1 MQKKL
6 LTIAVVALVLIGGV
20 VLAWEKMTSQNVTQ
34 NPVEIFNNEDTSVSS
49 DWKTYKSEKYGFEL
63 KYPKEWM
70 VEERVSAEIGIV
82 VDCNQQPLPNEC
94 RYFSV
99 RIFSS
104 TGSYAGNIVVKLREN
119 VESDTLAMQSRGN
132 SADITSDLI
141 SPKQWNKKIGT
152 QSIVKTSA
160 YFPIYGSC
168 YVTAR
173 NPGQILNNYDVF
185 FETLYEVSGDLY
197 IDELDR
203 YCSQEIG
210 DPVFDSIVASFSVF

>member
-1 MQKKL
+1 MNQEV
-6 LTIAVVALVLIGGV
+6 T
-20 VLAWEKMTSQNVTQ
+20 EKNLKEE
-34 NPVEIFNNEDTSVSS
+34 VEIAENTNTNNVDTSN
-49 DWKTYKSEKYGFEL
+49 WNTYKSVKYGFEL

-70 VEERVSAEIGIV
+70 AEELVSAEIGV
-82 VDCNQQPLPNEC
+82 LVDCNKQPRPKEC

-104 TGSYAGNIVVKLREN
+104 TDSYAGNIVVKLREN
-119 VESDTLAMQSRGN
+119 VESDTLALQSRVN
-132 SADITSDLI
+132 STDITSDMI
-141 SPKQWNKKIGT
+141 SPTQWNKKIGIR
-152 QSIVKTSA
+152 SIVKTSA

-173 NPGQILNNYDVF
+173 NSGQILNNYDVF

-210 DPVFDSIVASFSVF
+210 DPVFDNIVASFSVF